1 MEYIWVNKLNTASYK
16 LLVFLNFWFT
26 KIEKK
31 IVAGTDAFLIYSH
44 IIYVL
49 YHFYDQKEYLGT
61 I

>member
-1 MEYIWVNKLNTASYK
+1 MWVNKLNTASYK

-26 KIEKK
+26 KISKK
-31 IVAGTDAFLIYSH
+31 FVAGTHVFLIYSH
-44 IIYVL
+44 AIYVP